1 MYLLTSPCLYSSD
14 ICFGCKI
21 QVPTPPFI
29 SFFFKSSPAC
39 IRVVVQIRSYLTR
52 HILAKHMAK
61 ILWIPCCLF
70 CSHSIIFWVKKLPLD
85 PPLTVRCYCQTAPKL
100 CSSSSMIFSSHQ
112 NSHVTR
118 GCLEKGL
125 HKSSKNHFQFYSTFS
140 EFLYSFPRAQL
151 ESNWFP
157 SIDIHRNFW

>member
-1 MYLLTSPCLYSSD
+1 MRLFWKYSCTSRYSCIVPSN

-29 SFFFKSSPAC
+29 SFFFKSSLAC

-85 PPLTVRCYCQTAPKL
+85 PPQVRCYCQTFFVSRK
-100 CSSSSMIFSSHQ
+100 IFFQ
-112 NSHVTR
+112 AW
-118 GCLEKGL
+118 K
-125 HKSSKNHFQFYSTFS
+125 KNHLLIHDMTIHT
-140 EFLYSFPRAQL
+140 LYL
-151 ESNWFP
+151 H
-157 SIDIHRNFW
+157 DVVMYH